1 MGTHQYTFH
10 DKYEEYMQN
19 FLCRLL
25 RHDFVVSYINEFFNK
40 NERTYYSF
48 FMLMKVLGAHKN
60 LKFQTNYWSD
70 CYIYFYEKLGIHGI
84 LFIPLLLSKGTTDDK
99 KKILKKYLNEHINN
113 TKERI
118 TATSNLV
125 INLLE
130 FKKVILTYISC
141 VSTRGLENV
150 IKAMDNDPEEQQF
163 LARPGITEEIKDFRT
178 YFSNHFVESFVDV
191 LLRPYSRQNY
201 YVNAGKFIDDNIDF
215 LTDDKSIRLRL
226 YDFSYR
232 QAAISKRFRAENDI
246 LRNNEAFEVNNR
258 LKQIENKN
266 DGEEPL
272 KLIDEE
278 NKDISD
284 IGGNKEKN
292 NKNSSY
298 INNNINNNQ
307 MIINTKAVEQN
318 DISKSKNNIDNK
330 RFLYNSSSSNFNL
343 NEPLKLNESSNKINN
358 ISNKIGKE
366 NKNIINEPKKI
377 YKNESNISFK
387 MADFEV
393 KEENI
398 VRPLEMKANNNINN
412 NINNRINNNSKS
424 NVNNDFISDF
434 EESFKEEN
442 IPKNID

>member
-1 MGTHQYTFH
+1 MGHKQYTFK

-25 RHDFVVSYINEFFNK
+25 RHDFVVSYINDFFTQ
-40 NERTYYSF
+40 NESTYYSF

-84 LFIPLLLSKGTTDDK
+84 LFIPLLLSKGSTDDK

-118 TATSNLV
+118 TVNSNLV

-150 IKAMDNDPEEQQF
+150 IKALDNDPEEQDF
-163 LARPGITEEIKDFRT
+163 LAQQGIKDEIRNFRIN
-178 YFSNHFVESFVDV
+178 FSNHFVESFVDV

-226 YDFSYR
+226 YEFSDR
-232 QAAISKRFRAENDI
+232 QKEISERFKIQNSF
-246 LRNNEAFEVNNR
+246 LKQNEALEINNKF
-258 LKQIENKN
+258 KQIENKA
-266 DGEEPL
+266 DIEEPL
-272 KLIDEE
+272 KFIEDE
-278 NKDISD
+278 NKNISD
-284 IGGNKEKN
+284 IGGMKEKY
-292 NKNSSY
+292 NKNGS
-298 INNNINNNQ
+298 NINNQ
-307 MIINTKAVEQN
+307 MVINTKAVEQN

-330 RFLYNSSSSNFNL
+330 KFLYNSSSSNFNL
-343 NEPLKLNESSNKINN
+343 NEHMKLNDTNNINNN
-358 ISNKIGKE
+358 ISDKYGKE
-366 NKNIINEPKKI
+366 NKNTMNELKKGNKI
-377 YKNESNISFK
+377 QNKNNEGNISFK
-387 MADFEV
+387 IADFEV
-393 KEENI
+393 KEENV
-398 VRPLEMKANNNINN
+398 VRPLEMKANNDINN
-412 NINNRINNNSKS
+412 NINNKINNNSKS
-424 NVNNDFISDF
+424 NINNDSISDF
-434 EESFKEEN
+434 EESFKAEN